1 MPKRSSEQS
10 NPAAVRRILAET
22 RESRLLAERQARDC
36 YRRVSLLDECYV
48 LKEFVYGQGA
58 RPARRPWR
66 REHAALTHLADPT
79 LPVSVGYL
87 SEATGGAWRVRYLR
101 GYVPGVELDG
111 FDAAS
116 AAEAGVLLAG
126 LHARGVVTDDAL
138 TQNFMRAP
146 DGGLFFLDYGKSRIF
161 SPRNPLRLVW
171 IALEHCRYLR
181 ASLGGDPG
189 LWAAFREA
197 YFRAAGSG
205 RAAETVIRTLSRLI
219 RWQRRLR
226 GRRER

>member
-1 MPKRSSEQS
+1 MSTRPSEQS
-10 NPAAVRRILAET
+10 NPSAVRRILAAAQ
-22 RESRLLAERQARDC
+22 ESRVLAERQARDC
-36 YRRVSLLDECYV
+36 HRRVTLLDGRYV
-48 LKEFVYGQGA
+48 LKEFLYG
-58 RPARRPWR
+58 PAQQPDRRPWR
-66 REHAALTHLADPT
+66 HEHAALRHLADPT
-79 LPVSVGYL
+79 LPESVGYVSGASG
-87 SEATGGAWRVRYLR
+87 SEWRVQYLR
-101 GYVPGVELDG
+101 GYVPGIPVEG

-146 DGGLFFLDYGKSRIF
+146 DGHLFFLDYGKSRIF
-161 SPRNPLRLVW
+161 SPRNPLLLVW

-181 ASLGGDPG
+181 ASLGGDVE

-197 YFRAAGSG
+197 YFRAARSG
-205 RAAETVIRTLSRLI
+205 RGAETVIRSLSRLI

-226 GRRER
+226 GRRDR

>member
-1 MPKRSSEQS
+1 MPMRPSEHS
-10 NPAAVRRILAET
+10 NSAAVRRILAEA
-22 RESRLLAERQARDC
+22 RETRLLAEREARDS
-36 YRRVSLLDECYV
+36 YRRVSLLDDRYV

-79 LPVSVGYL
+79 LPASVGYL
-87 SEATGGAWRVRYLR
+87 SEATDGECRVRYLR
-101 GYVPGVELDG
+101 GYVPGTALVG

-146 DGGLFFLDYGKSRIF
+146 DGRLFFLDDGKSRIF

-181 ASLGGDPG
+181 ASLGGDAG
-189 LWAAFREA
+189 LWAAFRDA
-197 YFRAAGSG
+197 YFRAAGGG
-205 RAAETVIRTLSRLI
+205 RGAETVIRALSRLI